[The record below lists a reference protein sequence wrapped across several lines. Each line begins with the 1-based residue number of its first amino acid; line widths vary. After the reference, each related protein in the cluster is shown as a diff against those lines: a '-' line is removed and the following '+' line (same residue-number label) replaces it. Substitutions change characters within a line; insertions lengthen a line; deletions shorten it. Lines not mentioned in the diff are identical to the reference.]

1 MKELVQNMSS
11 YIKNV
16 NGSKSTIRGKKN
28 SKLIDKAKH
37 TLHLHRRRTN
47 FQKGWKEKHGE
58 NKQGI

>member
-37 TLHLHRRRTN
+37 ILYLHRIRKN
-47 FQKGWKEKHGE
+47 FQKGWNEKHGE